1 MTGLSNRS
9 PEQRNDRVYGG
20 IVKRLILPLF
30 GIIILI
36 LSVAQVKAMR
46 QPHGAAG
53 NVSSPSPGA
62 VAIVSAEGRLTTYPG
77 SEVTVGSDVA
87 GTIERLAVQEKD
99 TVHKGQIVATIKAD
113 DTRAARNEAK
123 ARVGEAEADI
133 RLYELEQD
141 RARSLWNQD
150 VGSRQS
156 FEKADRDLDAAR
168 ARRASA
174 VAEVRRLD
182 ALLAKTV
189 IVVPIDGVV
198 VTREVHPGETIA
210 AGAALL
216 TIADLRRT
224 RIEAEVDEYDGGR
237 VRLGAPV
244 TIASEGYEGQWRGTV
259 EEIPDSVTSLRLK
272 PQDPSK
278 PIDTRVL
285 LVKVALGEPL
295 PVKLGQRVEVKIAT
309 R

>member
-1 MTGLSNRS
+1 
-9 PEQRNDRVYGG
+9 
-20 IVKRLILPLF
+20 
-30 GIIILI
+30 
-36 LSVAQVKAMR
+36 MR
-46 QPHGAAG
+46 QPHGSAG
-53 NVSSPSPGA
+53 NVTTPSP

-99 TVHKGQIVATIKAD
+99 TVHKGQVVATIKAD
-113 DTRAARNEAK
+113 DTRAALNEAK

-133 RLYELEQD
+133 RLYELERD
-141 RARSLWNQD
+141 RARSLWNED

-174 VAEVRRLD
+174 VAEVRRLE

-189 IVVPIDGVV
+189 IVAPIDGVV
-198 VTREVHPGETIA
+198 VTRDVHPGETIA
-210 AGAALL
+210 AGAPIL

-224 RIEAEVDEYDGGR
+224 RIEAEVDEYDGGH

-244 TIASEGYEGQWRGTV
+244 TITSEGYEGQWRGTV
-259 EEIPDSVTSLRLK
+259 EEIPDSVTSRRLK

-285 LVKVALGEPL
+285 LVKVALGEPV
-295 PVKLGQRVEVKIAT
+295 PVRLGQRVEVKIAT